1 MIDFLFTLPLI
12 VAGSLILLALWLYAA
27 IGLAAVRRW
36 LLPQLHIRIEDAE
49 FKGTMVQSVMVF
61 YGLAVALIAVSVWQ
75 TYSDV
80 SKIVSEEAT
89 QSASL
94 YLDVS
99 GYPEPYRSQ
108 LQSSLQDY
116 LQYVIHEAW
125 PGQKR
130 GEVPKGGRAILNR
143 LQSTLLPFEPVT
155 EGQKLLHGETLRAY
169 NQLIHARRLRIDA
182 VETRLP
188 TIMWVVVF
196 VGAVISLSTSF
207 LFKVEDF
214 RLHGI
219 MVMFLATFMAL
230 IIFMIFALDR
240 PFHGEVGLSPEPYQL
255 VYDQMM
261 RPD

>member
-1 MIDFLFTLPLI
+1 MIDFLFTLPLA
-12 VAGSLILLALWLYAA
+12 VAGLIILLALWLYAA
-27 IGLAAVRRW
+27 IGLAFVRHW
-36 LLPQLHIRIEDAE
+36 LLPQLHIRIEDSE

-89 QSASL
+89 QSAAL

-99 GYPEPYRSQ
+99 GYPEPHRSL
-108 LQSSLQDY
+108 LQSGLRDY
-116 LQYVIHEAW
+116 VEYVIHEAW
-125 PGQKR
+125 PRQKK
-130 GEVPKGGRAILNR
+130 GEVPKEGVVILNR
-143 LQSTLLPFEPVT
+143 FKNTLLPFEPVT

-188 TIMWVVVF
+188 TIMWMVVF
-196 VGAVISLSTSF
+196 VGAAISLSTSF
-207 LFKVEDF
+207 LFKVEDV

-219 MVMFLATFMAL
+219 MVIFLATFMAL

-255 VYDQMM
+255 VYDQIMK
-261 RPD
+261 PG